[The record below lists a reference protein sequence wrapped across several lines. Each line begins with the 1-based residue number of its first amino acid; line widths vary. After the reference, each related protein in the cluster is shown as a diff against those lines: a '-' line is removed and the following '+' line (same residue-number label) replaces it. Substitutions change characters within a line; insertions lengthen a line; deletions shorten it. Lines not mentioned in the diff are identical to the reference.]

1 MDLAVAAGVGVPLMV
16 RFRYHGGHRA
26 TGAEHTQSRDNLH
39 TTKQQPPS
47 SFDRPEYRSRQA
59 A

>member
-1 MDLAVAAGVGVPLMV
+1 MDLAVAAGAGVPLMV
-16 RFRYHGGHRA
+16 RCRYHGGQRA
-26 TGAEHTQSRDNLH
+26 TDAEHTQSRDNLH